1 MKKTFKEQIK
11 NAPQI
16 CTKIVEIVN
25 SSTGSIAL
33 TIMFYYFMVKQAELR
48 SITFFIIEIIL
59 VWGIWLFHA
68 YNKISSQNLKKKEAI
83 SIGIIIIVYVGF
95 IFIFTY
101 KSIAQSL

>member
-11 NAPQI
+11 MLPQI

-48 SITFFIIEIIL
+48 SITLFIIEIIL
-59 VWGIWLFHA
+59 IWGIWLFHA
-68 YNKISSQNLKKKEAI
+68 YNEISSQNLKKKEAI